1 MAFKNELMT
10 EEEKKEFL
18 SHGYRIMP
26 RDCIEISCYEY
37 SRWTIDKEKK
47 IFLKRTHKENVMEV
61 GNDKERTIF
70 LFSVNGKVYYVY
82 LLDEH
87 TGPYAFTWHWNKMVD
102 VNGFHVSDEEEQTVK
117 KLIKEALIVFGT
129 DGMPEDCTMLFKPY
143 MNQCKIDFDF

>member
-26 RDCIEISCYEY
+26 RDCIKISCGDY
-37 SRWTIDKEKK
+37 SFWTVDKENN

-82 LLDEH
+82 LLDEW
-87 TGPYAFTWHWNKMVD
+87 TEPEAFTWHWCFLEN
-102 VNGFHVSDEEEQTVK
+102 VNDDNVSKEEEQTVK
-117 KLIKEALIVFGT
+117 ELIKEALIVFGI
-129 DGMPEDCTMLFKPY
+129 DGIPKEYKELYMPFM
-143 MNQCKIDFDF
+143 CKIDFDF

>member
-26 RDCIEISCYEY
+26 HYIKISCGEHA
-37 SRWTIDKEKK
+37 RWTIDKERK
-47 IFLKRTHKENVMEV
+47 IFLKWTRKENVMEV
-61 GNDKERTIF
+61 DNADKRRTIF

-82 LLDEH
+82 LLKEW
-87 TGPYAFTWHWNKMVD
+87 TGHEAFTWHWNKMVD

-117 KLIKEALIVFGT
+117 KLIKEALIVFEI
-129 DGMPEDCTMLFKPY
+129 DGIPKEYKELYMPCM
-143 MNQCKIDFDF
+143 CKIDFDF

>member
-1 MAFKNELMT
+1 MFLM
-10 EEEKKEFL
+10 
-18 SHGYRIMP
+18 
-26 RDCIEISCYEY
+26 
-37 SRWTIDKEKK
+37 WA
-47 IFLKRTHKENVMEV
+47 HKENVMEV

-82 LLDEH
+82 LLDEF
-87 TGPYAFTWHWNKMVD
+87 TGPYAFTWHWCFLEN
-102 VNGFHVSDEEEQTVK
+102 VNDDNVSKEEEQTVK